1 MSSEQNHSNQCN
13 QINLSCYVVAG
24 HIQQRAVIM
33 YTLKTQQNR
42 QNKLNWSTN
51 MDLNLVN
58 FLARCQEEEREA
70 IERWFKEFQTI
81 ELSRFGTMSV
91 ARVTS
96 MQLSQPEK

>member
-1 MSSEQNHSNQCN
+1 
-13 QINLSCYVVAG
+13 
-24 HIQQRAVIM
+24 
-33 YTLKTQQNR
+33 
-42 QNKLNWSTN
+42 

-70 IERWFKEFQTI
+70 IERWFKEFQPI
-81 ELSRFGTMSV
+81 ELSRVGTMSV